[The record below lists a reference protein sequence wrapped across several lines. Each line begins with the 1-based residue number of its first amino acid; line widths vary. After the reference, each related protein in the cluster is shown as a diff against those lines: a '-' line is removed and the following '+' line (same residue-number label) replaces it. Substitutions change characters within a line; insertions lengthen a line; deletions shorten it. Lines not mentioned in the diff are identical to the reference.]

1 MEVKQMKFVTVRDFR
16 IRPGEVWK
24 NLEKDEEVIITSNGK
39 PIAMMTGI
47 SDVTFDETIKVFR
60 RTKAELAVSR
70 MRKAAVKKG
79 LRGISKEE
87 IEVEIKAVRRARG

>member
-1 MEVKQMKFVTVRDFR
+1 MKFVTVRDFR

-39 PIAMMTGI
+39 PIAMLTGI

-70 MRKAAVKKG
+70 MRKTAIKKG
-79 LRGISKEE
+79 LADLSLKE
-87 IEVEIKAVRRARG
+87 IEAEIKAVRKART

>member
-1 MEVKQMKFVTVRDFR
+1 MKFVTVRDFR

-39 PIAMMTGI
+39 PIAMLTGI

-60 RTKAELAVSR
+60 RTKAEIAILR
-70 MRKAAVKKG
+70 MRKTAIKQG
-79 LRGISKEE
+79 LSDLSPEE
-87 IEVEIKAVRRARG
+87 IEAEIKAVRKART

>member
-1 MEVKQMKFVTVRDFR
+1 MKFVTVRDFR

-39 PIAMMTGI
+39 PIALLTDI
-47 SDVTFDETIKVFR
+47 SDVTFDETLKIFR
-60 RTKAELAVSR
+60 RTKAELAVSK

-79 LRGISKEE
+79 LSSISKEE
-87 IEVEIKAVRRARG
+87 IEAEIKAVRRARG